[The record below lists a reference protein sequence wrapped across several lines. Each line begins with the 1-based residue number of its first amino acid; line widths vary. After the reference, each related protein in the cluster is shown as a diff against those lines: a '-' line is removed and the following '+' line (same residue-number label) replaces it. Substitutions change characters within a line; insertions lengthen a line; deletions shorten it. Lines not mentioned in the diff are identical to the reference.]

1 MWVSQKGVSVVLS
14 CRVQPNSS
22 KQGIGEIKND
32 ALIIRLN
39 APAVEGKANDA
50 LIRFLSKRLG
60 IAKSRISIIQGER
73 NRNKIVSLEG
83 VSLEEIDRAFD
94 GLIYKLDP
102 AVAHVRQLPGD
113 LRGIAAGYAEM
124 VGVILAVHGHAGA
137 DDVPPLGLDD
147 GYHLVK

>member
-1 MWVSQKGVSVVLS
+1 MWVSQKGVSIVLS

-22 KQGIGEIKND
+22 REGFGEIKNN

-73 NRNKIVSLEG
+73 NRNKLVSIEG
-83 VSLEEIDRAFD
+83 VSPEEIA
-94 GLIYKLDP
+94 GLLT
-102 AVAHVRQLPGD
+102 A
-113 LRGIAAGYAEM
+113 
-124 VGVILAVHGHAGA
+124 
-137 DDVPPLGLDD
+137 
-147 GYHLVK
+147 

>member
-1 MWVSQKGVSVVLS
+1 MWVSQKKGSAALS

-22 KQGIGEIKND
+22 KQGIGEIKNN

-73 NRNKIVSLEG
+73 NRNKLVSVEG
-83 VSLEEIDRAFD
+83 LSPEEI
-94 GLIYKLDP
+94 
-102 AVAHVRQLPGD
+102 
-113 LRGIAAGYAEM
+113 AAR
-124 VGVILAVHGHAGA
+124 LT
-137 DDVPPLGLDD
+137 D
-147 GYHLVK
+147 

>member
-22 KQGIGEIKND
+22 REGIGEITNN

-39 APAVEGKANDA
+39 SPAVEGKANDA

-73 NRNKIVSLEG
+73 NRNKLVSIEG
-83 VSLEEIDRAFD
+83 VGPEEIA
-94 GLIYKLDP
+94 GLLT
-102 AVAHVRQLPGD
+102 A
-113 LRGIAAGYAEM
+113 
-124 VGVILAVHGHAGA
+124 
-137 DDVPPLGLDD
+137 
-147 GYHLVK
+147 

>member
-22 KQGIGEIKND
+22 REGIVEIKNN

-73 NRNKIVSLEG
+73 NRNKLVSIEG
-83 VSLEEIDRAFD
+83 VRPEEIA
-94 GLIYKLDP
+94 GLLT
-102 AVAHVRQLPGD
+102 A
-113 LRGIAAGYAEM
+113 
-124 VGVILAVHGHAGA
+124 
-137 DDVPPLGLDD
+137 
-147 GYHLVK
+147 

>member
-22 KQGIGEIKND
+22 REGIGEIKNN

-39 APAVEGKANDA
+39 SPAVEGKANDA

-73 NRNKIVSLEG
+73 NRNKLVSIEG
-83 VSLEEIDRAFD
+83 VRPEEIA
-94 GLIYKLDP
+94 GLLT
-102 AVAHVRQLPGD
+102 A
-113 LRGIAAGYAEM
+113 
-124 VGVILAVHGHAGA
+124 
-137 DDVPPLGLDD
+137 
-147 GYHLVK
+147 

>member
-22 KQGIGEIKND
+22 REGIGEITNN

-39 APAVEGKANDA
+39 SPAVEGKANDA

-73 NRNKIVSLEG
+73 NRNKLVSIEG
-83 VSLEEIDRAFD
+83 VRPEEIA
-94 GLIYKLDP
+94 GLLT
-102 AVAHVRQLPGD
+102 A
-113 LRGIAAGYAEM
+113 
-124 VGVILAVHGHAGA
+124 
-137 DDVPPLGLDD
+137 
-147 GYHLVK
+147 